1 MPKASRANSLTD
13 GSPTDDLRQ
22 LIIGLEAKIIS
33 RLDSIET
40 KISAIDS
47 RLDMMQ
53 AEQIRLKNENDQIKD
68 LVISQQR
75 QIERMENASRACNAI
90 FSAVPEGSVQ
100 FEGETLTD
108 DESKV
113 RALCVAAVGQS
124 FDCDHIESC
133 VRLGGSKKG
142 HNRLLKVTFED
153 AASKYK
159 VMRSQRNMRENNA
172 LVEAFGRIYVN
183 PDSTFLMRKEEK
195 RLREK
200 LKDLKATAHGTD
212 MIYIRRGTLYRNN
225 EVIDKI
231 NVANQLF

>member
-1 MPKASRANSLTD
+1 
-13 GSPTDDLRQ
+13 
-22 LIIGLEAKIIS
+22 
-33 RLDSIET
+33 
-40 KISAIDS
+40 
-47 RLDMMQ
+47 
-53 AEQIRLKNENDQIKD
+53 
-68 LVISQQR
+68 
-75 QIERMENASRACNAI
+75 MENASRACNAI
-90 FSAVPEGSVQ
+90 FSAVPEGNIH
-100 FEGETLTD
+100 FEDKTLTD

-124 FDCDHIESC
+124 FDCDQIESC

-142 HNRLLKVTFED
+142 HNRLLKVKFED

-200 LKDLKATAHGTD
+200 LKDLKA
-212 MIYIRRGTLYRNN
+212 
-225 EVIDKI
+225 
-231 NVANQLF
+231 

>member
-1 MPKASRANSLTD
+1 MTKA
-13 GSPTDDLRQ
+13 
-22 LIIGLEAKIIS
+22 
-33 RLDSIET
+33 
-40 KISAIDS
+40 
-47 RLDMMQ
+47 
-53 AEQIRLKNENDQIKD
+53 
-68 LVISQQR
+68 
-75 QIERMENASRACNAI
+75 
-90 FSAVPEGSVQ
+90 
-100 FEGETLTD
+100 
-108 DESKV
+108 KV

-124 FDCDHIESC
+124 FDCDQIESC
-133 VRLGGSKKG
+133 VRLGGSSKKG
-142 HNRLLKVTFED
+142 HNRLLKVKFED

-200 LKDLKATAHGTD
+200 LKDLKVTAHETD